1 MSWEAPSYNSKERAT
16 AHVLRALLGGGRS
29 FESGGAGK
37 GLTTILY
44 RVLGSLVGQNFSAF
58 KVSLF
63 GCSSFV
69 NCSYFRRFI
78 ASLKILEFLGFMEC
92 ARKKTLNKD
101 IRRVLMS

>member
-1 MSWEAPSYNSKERAT
+1 MLKPTYFSMSWEAPSYNSKERAT

-58 KVSLF
+58 KVF
-63 GCSSFV
+63 
-69 NCSYFRRFI
+69 FI
-78 ASLKILEFLGFMEC
+78 TNIK
-92 ARKKTLNKD
+92 
-101 IRRVLMS
+101 